1 MSLLDEMRIRL
12 RVMTDLTD
20 AEIQDEIDAALADM
34 RRVGIKEH
42 LLDVENPGALVKHA
56 IALYC
61 KAYYG
66 YDNANERP
74 QFIAAYERTVCDL
87 LNSKANEY
95 LFPEEPESDSDSSGE
110 DGAGDGQSDG
120 SLEGGDG

>member
-1 MSLLDEMRIRL
+1 MALLDEMRVRL
-12 RVMTDLTD
+12 RVTTDLTD

-42 LLDVENPGALVKHA
+42 LLNADNPAALVKHA

-95 LFPEEPESDSDSSGE
+95 LFPEEPEGDEAPDSSGE
-110 DGAGDGQSDG
+110 DGTDPD
-120 SLEGGDG
+120 GGDG